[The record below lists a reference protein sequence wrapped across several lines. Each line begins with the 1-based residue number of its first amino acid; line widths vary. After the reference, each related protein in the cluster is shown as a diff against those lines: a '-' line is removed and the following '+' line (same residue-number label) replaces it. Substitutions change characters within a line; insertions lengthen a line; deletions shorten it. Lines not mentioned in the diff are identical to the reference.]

1 MNNFCEYCQFCGLN
15 RILVEVYIVDNY
27 RRLKLLLMVMIEIT
41 AFMLLMVLV
50 LRLMIQ
56 MLIMETTVLMLMLI
70 SRGSTDSGI
79 RSDDQLEI
87 QVLV

>member
-1 MNNFCEYCQFCGLN
+1 MSILWTEYCRGTS
-15 RILVEVYIVDNY
+15 RTLVEVNIVDKY
-27 RRLKLLLMVMIEIT
+27 RRIMLMLLLMVIIETT
-41 AFMLLMVLV
+41 AFVVLII
-50 LRLMIQ
+50 L

>member
-1 MNNFCEYCQFCGLN
+1 M
-15 RILVEVYIVDNY
+15 
-27 RRLKLLLMVMIEIT
+27 LLLMVIIETT
-41 AFMLLMVLV
+41 AFMALMVLV
-50 LRLMIQ
+50 LRLMILK
-56 MLIMETTVLMLMLI
+56 LIMEATVLMLMLI